1 MLHGTTENPLDK
13 NRHSPN
19 PVVPTPTGTSAT
31 KQSTTGNSAIQCKL
45 QVPAVCAS
53 SGEGST
59 PLYSLLGDVPL
70 DSVWFSPSLSLTG
83 YMILRKSVL
92 NRVYNFAQVCP
103 RQCA

>member
-45 QVPAVCAS
+45 HVPAVFAS
-53 SGEGST
+53 SRGGGGT
-59 PLYSLLGDVPL
+59 PLYGLYGDVPR
-70 DSVWFSPSLSLTG
+70 DRVWFSSSLS
-83 YMILRKSVL
+83 
-92 NRVYNFAQVCP
+92 
-103 RQCA
+103 

>member
-45 QVPAVCAS
+45 HVPAVFAS
-53 SGEGST
+53 SRGGGGVLPYMAYT
-59 PLYSLLGDVPL
+59 GMCHV
-70 DSVWFSPSLSLTG
+70 TG
-83 YMILRKSVL
+83 YGFRP
-92 NRVYNFAQVCP
+92 RCP
-103 RQCA
+103 KQGI